1 MSRLLHPL
9 SFLPLELRQPVF
21 WFSLALTVACFA
33 VFQAFLDPP
42 LKTSVSTGVVSFE
55 LARTPEVSTAMVASW
70 DARARQFAAFGL
82 GFDFL
87 FMPVYATALSAGL
100 LLAAGRLRGAWSALG
115 NLLGWGAYLATL
127 FDAVEN
133 LALFS
138 ILNGSVGANPALA
151 FGCACLK
158 FGLLLFGLGYAL
170 LAWLVPAK

>member
-1 MSRLLHPL
+1 MSHISHPL
-9 SFLPLELRQPVF
+9 NFLPSELRKPVF
-21 WFSLALTVACFA
+21 WFFFALTVAGFA
-33 VFQAFLDPP
+33 VFQLFLDPP
-42 LKTSVSTGVVSFE
+42 LKTPASSGIVAFE

-100 LLAAGRLRGAWSALG
+100 LLAAGKLRGAWSALAK
-115 NLLGWGAYLATL
+115 LLGWGAYLATL

-138 ILNGSVGANPALA
+138 ILNGSVGANPAIA
-151 FGCACLK
+151 FGCASVK
-158 FGLLLFGLGYAL
+158 FGLLLLGLGFAL
-170 LAWLVPAK
+170 LAWLVPTK